1 MTEFDKRAEAV
12 RAALQ
17 EAVDKEMDK
26 KRRLGHYAVVEHEG
40 KVMRLVPEPPILG
53 EWKLEA
59 APEETINDKFRQGDC
74 NEIK

>member
-17 EAVDKEMDK
+17 EAVNKEMDK
-26 KRRLGHYAVVEHEG
+26 KRRLGHYAVVEYEG

-59 APEETINDKFRQGDC
+59 APEETIK
-74 NEIK
+74 